1 MLAYRKLLPLAVALC
16 AACWAGCE
24 KAEEGVIARVGG
36 SAITETEFH
45 RRLAEVAPAY
55 QNYVMTPHG
64 RKQFLDILVREKLIL
79 QASRRDGVDAMPEFK
94 ERMRQA
100 REEAEERLAQA
111 RDYHLVRLWF
121 ERLRKSGV
129 LKVLEAEIAEFHK
142 KHPEEVVA
150 RHILLA
156 TPEEAET
163 VLRQAREKG
172 GFAALAKKHSLD
184 ADTASEGGKMNP
196 TLRGEIIPE
205 LEVVFDMRVGEI
217 GGPVRS
223 KFGYHVLMKE
233 SERKVPLA
241 DVAERIRNVLEKQK
255 LDKHLQAR
263 QASIPVEVIDA
274 QFR

>member
-1 MLAYRKLLPLAVALC
+1 M
-16 AACWAGCE
+16 
-24 KAEEGVIARVGG
+24 IARVGG
-36 SAITETEFH
+36 AAITETEFN

-55 QNYVMTPHG
+55 QNYVQTPHG
-64 RKQFLDILVREKLIL
+64 RKQFLDILVREKFIL
-79 QASRRDGVDAMPEFK
+79 QAARRDGVDAMPEFK

-111 RDYHLVRLWF
+111 RDYNLVRLWF

-129 LKVLEAEIAEFHK
+129 LRASEEEIAESHK

-156 TPEEAET
+156 TPEEAEA

-184 ADTASEGGKMNP
+184 ADTANEGGKMTP

-205 LEVVFDMRVGEI
+205 FEVVFDMRVGEV

-233 SERKVPLA
+233 SERKAVLA

-263 QASIPVEVIDA
+263 QESIPVEVIDA